1 MGVYNR
7 SEAALQLLL
16 VRHGDPHYPTDSLT
30 ERGHREAARLAETL
44 DDYPIDALYVSTM
57 GRALQ
62 TVGYTAERRNLE
74 PIRCDWLRE
83 LDGRYGSRVPQA
95 EWTIDDP
102 SPSAYEL
109 PATDLLARAQLYSY
123 EAWQHEVPYGPWMH
137 PQCDALQRSFDAV
150 LAQQGYW
157 REGLRYRVER
167 AGSQTLAFFCH
178 GGVIGALL
186 SHLLYIP
193 LPVALALFLHETTG
207 FSLLRSI
214 EEDGHAAF
222 RMLFLNNIAHKEV
235 AQLVRHP

>member
-7 SEAALQLLL
+7 WEAALQLLL

-30 ERGHREAARLAETL
+30 ERGHREAERLAETL
-44 DDYPIDALYVSTM
+44 DDYRIDALFVSTM

-62 TVGYTAERRNLE
+62 TAAYTAERRGLE

-83 LDGRYGSRVPQA
+83 LDGRYGNDMPQQ
-95 EWTIDDP
+95 EWTPDDL

-109 PATDLLARAQLYSY
+109 PAAQLLARATLYGY
-123 EAWQHEVPYGPWMH
+123 ETWQHEVPYGPWMH
-137 PQCDALQRSFDAV
+137 PQCDALHRAFDAV
-150 LAQQGYW
+150 LGQQGYR

-167 AGSQTLAFFCH
+167 PGSQTLAFFCH

-193 LPVALALFLHETTG
+193 LPVALALFLHDTAG
-207 FSLLRSI
+207 FSLLRSV
-214 EEDGHAAF
+214 EDDGHAAF
-222 RMLFLNNIAHKEV
+222 RMLFLNNIAHKGL
-235 AQLVRHP
+235 A